1 MPNEELHQR
10 GLLHEGK
17 LKGPAFG
24 NYEDINIG
32 ATKLS
37 ALLSAGL
44 DAVLPT
50 SIKFPFKKYI
60 PPKNPKDAKP
70 DRLFCLRTKNSL
82 RVVAVAEHKAP
93 SKFKGKDRLYLTA
106 EQGIYSAVALGA
118 PIAIATDGSIE
129 KYVDVQASLKENE
142 IIFFEEKRSLN
153 PAVLNDLI
161 AGKIETRDPAEL
173 SERVWQHIWHA
184 TKDEPKNCLLTFVE
198 LFVLKFLSDN
208 LHKKYLP
215 EAYRFYELLSDPK
228 AFNDKHGKSQ
238 IEYYIEFIR
247 PHIKKI
253 FQDNTICDDPSI
265 GALFGLSTLVS
276 KTSVINGFSFLRSS
290 AATPSTYNQVFVDIL
305 KEFDDF
311 GSLTSIDPEFK
322 LRLYETFLK
331 KSARQAKLG
340 QFFTPRNVVRSI
352 IKMAQIDTLSDGAVV
367 LDPAAG
373 VGGFVLEPM
382 LVVPGLANNV
392 SFKSGKPKVNI
403 KFVGVDVDANTHIL
417 AKANML
423 IHFAE
428 SVRDPSVTP
437 DALNKLMART
447 FVLMNSNE
455 TLGTL
460 EYPANESIDL
470 IMTNPPYVTQGSRIY
485 KDTISKLNGPR
496 NGLILKDYYSQCGLG
511 LESLF
516 IRYISGALKPGGRA
530 FVIVPQGMLTRT
542 ESSTKEFL
550 LDECNLLASIA
561 LPRNTFFNTPQKTY
575 ILAIEKRHTNT
586 DSRPLVLCGIA
597 KSIGET
603 LDYRRAATP
612 EDNVLAEIAD
622 TYCDWREN
630 EKKQP
635 SPFVKFV
642 DPAEFSATDRWDV
655 LRFWTDDELVTLGER
670 EPAIDRQEFIT
681 GIDDDLKEIAREL
694 EEARKE
700 LLALSTTKT
709 QSISIGDEEVFV
721 VRRGK
726 RVTRK
731 NCDEN
736 PGDIPVYSGSKD
748 PHRALGHVSEKW
760 LKKEKIPVESKP
772 IITVNANGFVGAVF
786 SRNERCVIHDDV
798 MVIEIKDKNIDQE
811 FLVSEL
817 QDAIAEGNFEYEA
830 KLYNRVK
837 ELFVK
842 IPINGKKEFDL
853 PMQKQIAGAVKR
865 FNTVRSKLYEVGK
878 WSDNARFKGY

>member
-10 GLLHEGK
+10 GLLLDGK
-17 LKGPAFG
+17 LKGAPFG

-37 ALLSAGL
+37 ALLSAGIT
-44 DAVLPT
+44 AVLP
-50 SIKFPFKKYI
+50 SKIDFPFKKYKA
-60 PPKNPKDAKP
+60 PKKPQDAKP
-70 DRLFCLRTKNSL
+70 DRVFCLRSKSIL
-82 RVVAVAEHKAP
+82 SVIAVAEHKAP
-93 SKFKGKDRLYLTA
+93 SKFKGAERLALTA
-106 EQGIYSAVALGA
+106 EQGIYSAAALGA
-118 PIAIATDGSIE
+118 PIAIATDGAID
-129 KYVDVQASLKENE
+129 KYVDVKSSLKEKKV
-142 IIFFEEKRSLN
+142 IFFEEKRSLN
-153 PAVLNDLI
+153 PAVLNDLL
-161 AGKIETRDPAEL
+161 AGKVEMRDPAEL

-208 LHKKYLP
+208 LNAKYFP
-215 EAYRFYELLSDPK
+215 ESYRFYELITDPK

-238 IEYYIEFIR
+238 IEYYIEVIR
-247 PHIKKI
+247 PQIKKI
-253 FQDNTICDDPSI
+253 FQDNTICDDPSV

-290 AATPSTYNQVFVDIL
+290 AATPSTYNQVFLDIL
-305 KEFDDF
+305 REFNDF
-311 GSLTSIDPEFK
+311 GSLTAIDPEFK

-352 IKMAQIDTLSDGAVV
+352 IKMGRVHTLPEGAVV

-382 LVVPGLANNV
+382 LVAPELAKNV
-392 SFKSGKPKVNI
+392 TFKSGKPQIKI
-403 KFVGVDVDANTHIL
+403 KFIGVDVDANTHIL
-417 AKANML
+417 AKANLL

-447 FVLMNSNE
+447 FVLMNTNE

-460 EYPANESIDL
+460 EYPARETIDL

-485 KDTISKLNGPR
+485 KDTIAKLQGLR
-496 NGLILKDYYSQCGLG
+496 NGLVLKDYYADSGLG

-516 IRYISGALKPGGRA
+516 LRYISGALKPGGKA

-542 ESSTKEFL
+542 ETSMKDAL
-550 LDECNLLASIA
+550 LGECNLIASIA

-575 ILAIEKRHTNT
+575 IIGIEKRHTEA
-586 DSRPLVLCGIA
+586 DPRPKVLCGIA

-603 LDYRRAATP
+603 LDYRRSATP
-612 EDNVLAEIAD
+612 DDNVLSDVAD
-622 TYCDWREN
+622 AFCQWQETG
-630 EKKQP
+630 KVP
-635 SPFVKFV
+635 SLPCVKLIEST
-642 DPAEFSATDRWDV
+642 EFSAADRWDV
-655 LRFWTDDELVTLGER
+655 LRFWSDDELVSLGER
-670 EPAIDRQEFIT
+670 EPAIERQDFISD
-681 GIDDDLKEIAREL
+681 IDDELKEITLEL
-694 EEARKE
+694 YAAKKE
-700 LLALSTTKT
+700 LLALSATKT
-709 QSISIGDEEVFV
+709 RRISIGDEDVFL

-748 PHRALGHVSEKW
+748 PHRALGYVSEKW
-760 LKKEKIPVESKP
+760 LKKEKIPVESGP

-786 SRNERCVIHDDV
+786 QRHERCVIHDDV
-798 MVIEIKDKNIDQE
+798 MVIEVKRDDIDIDY
-811 FLVSEL
+811 LVCEL
-817 QDAIAEGNFEYEA
+817 QDAIAEGNYEYEA

-842 IPINGKKEFDL
+842 IPSEGKAKGFNLKSQE
-853 PMQKQIAGAVKR
+853 QIAGAIKR
-865 FNTVRSKLYEVGK
+865 FNTVRSKLFEMGK
-878 WSDNARFKGY
+878 WSSNARFKG